1 MIVTDFVNLYQA
13 KTQLSALVDRA
24 AAGEEIVI
32 AKNGVPRARLVP
44 IKPLGQRRK
53 PANAMRI
60 EYLADDFDAP
70 DPRVEQMFG
79 GGTT

>member
-1 MIVTDFVNLYQA
+1 MVHFVSLYDA
-13 KTQLSALVDRA
+13 KTRLSALVDRA

-44 IKPLGQRRK
+44 IEQLGARRK

-60 EYLADDFDAP
+60 EYLAADFDAP
-70 DPRVEQMFG
+70 DPRIEQMFG
-79 GGTT
+79 DDTT